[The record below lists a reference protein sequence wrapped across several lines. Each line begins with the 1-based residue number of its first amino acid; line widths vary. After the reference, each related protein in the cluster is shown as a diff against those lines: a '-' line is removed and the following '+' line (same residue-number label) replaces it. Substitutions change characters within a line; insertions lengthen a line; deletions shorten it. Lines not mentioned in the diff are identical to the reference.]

1 MDIDRIKRLDA
12 AKEKIKG
19 FGKENLH
26 DILHFIGTG
35 LEDVFGCS
43 RCRIYLEDLTEGLL
57 ICVHA
62 RGEMESELR
71 GTSIFISPHASVVA
85 RAFIDRMSYSTW
97 KNPEVREMF
106 NKELASKFNIK
117 EMVAI
122 PIIEGQGAR
131 GKGQGGGKAIG
142 VITIDSSK
150 EDEVVDKEN
159 LKAIEDFLSDISP
172 NIDRAK
178 RFHQHL
184 KFSKKVDEVKIGE
197 AASQMMRSAVKLVDK
212 LTLASVLIPNEAKRG
227 EGDDYMKILATY
239 SRDITDKDIYE
250 DKHRVDIIKGESL
263 IERIVEDD
271 AERGIVYKHD
281 AVHPLYIPDVKT
293 ERFRRKPIAEKIGL
307 TSLYMVPRFDTATKK
322 IICVVNYYTREKYR
336 FTNFEE
342 ELLCNHAEMVEKVI
356 KDVGR
361 EHIEIEVLSEIAE
374 LLSTPPFAPPLTSPF
389 SPPSEGGER
398 GGLKGGDEGGVSAF
412 ATKVLSKANELI
424 DADTGSIA
432 IVKNIGGA
440 MWLLVENEDG
450 TLIGAKSRAWR
461 KKTIPP
467 LKVGGDNLDK
477 EERSLTGYVAYTKT
491 PYLCSDVGLEL
502 KGKGFY
508 REVSEDVESELAVPI
523 LYDEDVIGIIN
534 LDSFRKGF
542 FTEEHKRIL
551 TIIARLVSSH
561 IHDLLKIQ
569 ELQEEVRH
577 LKKDIGY
584 RAPNVSSYSLENIIG
599 KSRKIKD
606 VIGVVNTI
614 VPPVFNR
621 IISWKEKGGSME
633 ERIGLSSL
641 LITGETGSGKELLFN
656 NIYSKLNEMY
666 KKFESQG
673 SRIRDADLP
682 LKKTNIAAYSG
693 ELTYS
698 ELFGHKKGSF
708 TGADS
713 DRKGILEEADGG
725 IVFLDEIGDAD
736 PKTQVQLLRFL
747 DNGGFYRLGENRIR
761 YSRVFL
767 VAATNKDLRKEIRE
781 GRFREDLYYR
791 LSELSVV
798 IPPLRERR
806 EDIPD
811 LAVHFLSEIH
821 SVYGRN
827 EKMPVFGKDAMDFL
841 LSHDFKGNV
850 RELKSILLRAYFF
863 KKGYAITAGD
873 LTAALRLEPQAIDE
887 IDVRDNENAASII
900 YRKIISDN
908 EDFWSAIYEPFRK
921 REISRDVVKLVL
933 EKARLNGSDSLPKLA
948 IRLKACKGDFG
959 KSSSEKKR
967 FISFRNFLYKTVKIT
982 G

>member
-1 MDIDRIKRLDA
+1 MEREQGQRLDEL
-12 AKEKIKG
+12 KEKIRG
-19 FGKENLH
+19 FGKENLQ
-26 DILHFIGTG
+26 DILFFLGAG
-35 LEDVFGCS
+35 LEDIFGYK

-62 RGEMESELR
+62 RGEMKSELQ

-117 EMVAI
+117 EMAAI
-122 PIIEGQGAR
+122 PIIY
-131 GKGQGGGKAIG
+131 GGKSIG
-142 VITIDSSK
+142 VLTLDSGREEEITDRAT
-150 EDEVVDKEN
+150 
-159 LKAIEDFLSDISP
+159 LKVIEDFIFSISP
-172 NIDRAK
+172 NVDRAK

-184 KFSKKVDEVKIGE
+184 KFSKKVDEVKIRE
-197 AASQMMRSAVKLVDK
+197 AASQMMRSAVKIVDK
-212 LTLASVLIPNEAKRG
+212 LTLASVLIPNIPAQSMETSIG
-227 EGDDYMKILATY
+227 EDGDYMKILATY
-239 SRDITDKDIYE
+239 SRDIADKDIYE

-263 IERIVEDD
+263 IERIVDD
-271 AERGIVYKHD
+271 DTEKGIVYKND
-281 AVHPLYIPDVKT
+281 TVQPLYISDVKT
-293 ERFRRKPIAEKIGL
+293 ERFRRKPIAERIGL
-307 TSLYMVPRFDTATKK
+307 TSLYMVPRFDSATKK
-322 IICVVNYYTREKYR
+322 IICVVNYYTREKYK
-336 FTNFEE
+336 FTRFEE
-342 ELLCNHAEMVEKVI
+342 ELLCSHAEMVEKVI

-361 EHIEIEVLSEIAE
+361 EHVEIEVLSEIAE
-374 LLSTPPFAPPLTSPF
+374 LLSEPPPAPPLTSPL
-389 SPPSEGGER
+389 SPPSEGGEW
-398 GGLKGGDEGGVSAF
+398 GGRKGGEEGGVSAF

-432 IVKNIGGA
+432 IVKNIGGVK
-440 MWLLVENEDG
+440 WLLVENKDG

-467 LKVGGDNLDK
+467 LKVGGENLDK
-477 EERSLTGYVAYTKT
+477 SERSLTGYVAYTKT
-491 PYLCSDVGLEL
+491 PYLCSDVRSEL
-502 KGKGFY
+502 KCKGFY
-508 REVSEDVESELAVPI
+508 REVSEDVRSELAIPI

-534 LDSFRKGF
+534 LDSFKKGF

-551 TIIARLVSSH
+551 TIIGRLLSSH

-569 ELQEEVRH
+569 ELQEEVQH

-614 VPPVFNR
+614 VAPVFNR

-666 KKFESQG
+666 KKVG
-673 SRIRDADLP
+673 SRESGVRNADLP

-725 IVFLDEIGDAD
+725 VVFLDEIGDAD

-767 VAATNKDLRKEIRE
+767 VAATNKDLRNEIRK

-798 IPPLRERR
+798 IPPLRERM

-811 LAVHFLSEIH
+811 LAAHFLSEIH
-821 SVYGRN
+821 SVYGRD
-827 EKMPVFGKDAMDFL
+827 EKMPVFSRDAMDFL
-841 LSHDFKGNV
+841 LRHDFKGNV
-850 RELKSILLRAYFF
+850 RELRSILLRAYFF
-863 KKGYAITAGD
+863 KKGIEIGMDDLMAAI
-873 LTAALRLEPQAIDE
+873 RLEPQTPNG
-887 IDVRDNENAASII
+887 IDVRGNENTASEI
-900 YRKIISDN
+900 YRKILSGN
-908 EDFWSAIYEPFRK
+908 GDFWSAIYGPFRK
-921 REISRDVVKLVL
+921 REISKDVVKLVL

-948 IRLKACKGDFG
+948 VRLKACKKDFG
-959 KSSSEKKR
+959 KSPFEKKR

-982 G
+982 VKG